1 MSQTIDSENTDPT
14 QNNSNRQRELSEMM
28 DAGRSFSGNERNCC
42 FLNIGNGA
50 FADISGISGLDYP
63 DDGRA
68 IATTDW
74 DNDGDLDLWISNR
87 NGPRLRL
94 MRNDTGNGNRFISF
108 LLKGNGIS
116 SNKDA
121 IGARIEISAN
131 EEKGNPTLIQ
141 TVRAGQGFLSQSSK
155 CIHFGLGPTTATINM
170 QIRWPDG
177 SIDSFQKI
185 STNKRYVIDQQNPKP
200 VEMRSRNEP
209 IELSP
214 SAAQRN
220 EPQSTARTP
229 AITLFK
235 APNFTFQT
243 KEGKRIILPQGKPLL
258 INLWATW
265 CAPCIKE
272 LADLSDHEELLRKS
286 GIDVIAINVDQL
298 SSTDI
303 NPEKISEV
311 LKKLKFPFLARN
323 ATEPMI
329 DLLQRLHDQLIGLN
343 EPLPIPSSFLIDA
356 SGNLSVIYKGPLD
369 VDQLIADKDHS
380 TGTLNERIIR
390 SAQIKGT
397 TIKHP
402 KSMQRS
408 SDHEASIHSRHG
420 RNWLMAGNMEG
431 SIYHYSMAHGLDPQ
445 SQTISSNLA
454 LSHFNMAAQL
464 NSKTNQIA
472 AIFHYRSGLKY
483 QPKNQAARNNLAW
496 ILATSSEEQ
505 IRNPKEALKMAN
517 LLNQETDKKI
527 PQVLDTLA
535 ASQAANGEFQM
546 AVNTIKNAISFLKV
560 KPDANLLKSLQY
572 RLSLYSEQKIFTDS
586 GSKRTE
592 K

>member
-1 MSQTIDSENTDPT
+1 MSQTIDSEGADST
-14 QNNSNRQRELSEMM
+14 QNNNSQSQLSEMM

-42 FLNIGNGA
+42 FLNIGNGT

-94 MRNDTGNGNRFISF
+94 MRNDNDNKNHFISF
-108 LLKGNGIS
+108 LLKGNGVS
-116 SNKDA
+116 SNRDA
-121 IGARIEISAN
+121 IGARIEIN
-131 EEKGNPTLIQ
+131 PIGKKGNPILIQ

-155 CIHFGLGPTTATINM
+155 CIHFGLGTATDPIDI

-177 SIDSFQKI
+177 STDSFQKI
-185 STNKRYVIDQQNPKP
+185 STNKRYLIEQKNPKP
-200 VEMRSRNEP
+200 KELRSRNEA
-209 IELSP
+209 IKLSP

-235 APNFTFQT
+235 APNFTFRT
-243 KEGKRIILPQGKPLL
+243 KDGKRKILPQGKPLL

-272 LADLSDHEELLRKS
+272 LADLSHHESLIRES
-286 GIDVIAINVDQL
+286 GIDVIALNVDQL
-298 SSTDI
+298 SADI
-303 NPEKISEV
+303 DPEKISDI
-311 LKKLKFPFLARN
+311 LKKIKFPFLARN

-329 DLLQRLHDQLIGLN
+329 NLLQRLHDQLIGLN
-343 EPLPIPSSFLIDA
+343 EPLPIPSSFLIDPN
-356 SGNLSVIYKGPLD
+356 GNLSVIYKGPLE
-369 VDQLIADKDHS
+369 VNLLIADKDHS
-380 TGTLNERIIR
+380 AGTLDERIIR

-402 KSMQRS
+402 KSTQRS
-408 SDHEASIHSRHG
+408 MAHEASIHSRHG

-431 SIYHYSMAHGLDPQ
+431 SIYHYNIAHELNPQ
-445 SQTISSNLA
+445 SQSISSNLA

-464 NSKTNQIA
+464 KSKTNQSA
-472 AIFHYRSGLKY
+472 ALFHYRSGLKF

-496 ILATSSEEQ
+496 ILATSSQEQ
-505 IRNPKEALKMAN
+505 IRNPKEALEMAN
-517 LLNQETDKKI
+517 KLNQETGNKI

-535 ASQAANGEFQM
+535 AAQAGNGEFEM
-546 AVNTIKNAISFLKV
+546 AVNTIKNAISFLKE
-560 KPDANLLKSLQY
+560 KPDTNLLKSLQY
-572 RLSLYSEQKIFTDS
+572 RLSLYNNQKIYTDN
-586 GSKRTE
+586 GSKG
-592 K
+592 

>member
-1 MSQTIDSENTDPT
+1 MSQTIDSEGADST
-14 QNNSNRQRELSEMM
+14 QNNNSQSQLSEMM

-42 FLNIGNGA
+42 FLNIGNGT

-94 MRNDTGNGNRFISF
+94 MRNDNDNKNHFISF
-108 LLKGNGIS
+108 LLKGNGVS
-116 SNKDA
+116 SNRDA
-121 IGARIEISAN
+121 IGARIEIN
-131 EEKGNPTLIQ
+131 PIGKKGNPILIQ

-155 CIHFGLGPTTATINM
+155 CIHFGLGTATDPIDI

-177 SIDSFQKI
+177 STDSFQKI
-185 STNKRYVIDQQNPKP
+185 STNKRYLIEQKNPKP
-200 VEMRSRNEP
+200 KELRSRNEA
-209 IELSP
+209 IKLSP

-235 APNFTFQT
+235 APNFTFRT
-243 KEGKRIILPQGKPLL
+243 KDGKRKILPQGKPLL

-272 LADLSDHEELLRKS
+272 LADLSHHESLIRES
-286 GIDVIAINVDQL
+286 GIDVIALNVDQL
-298 SSTDI
+298 SADI
-303 NPEKISEV
+303 DPEKISDI
-311 LKKLKFPFLARN
+311 LKKIKFPFLARN

-329 DLLQRLHDQLIGLN
+329 NLLQRLHDQLIGLN
-343 EPLPIPSSFLIDA
+343 EPLPIPSSFLIDPN
-356 SGNLSVIYKGPLD
+356 GNLSVIYKGPLE
-369 VDQLIADKDHS
+369 VNQLIADKDHS
-380 TGTLNERIIR
+380 AGTLDERIIR

-408 SDHEASIHSRHG
+408 MAHEASIHSRHG

-431 SIYHYSMAHGLDPQ
+431 SIYHYNIAHELNPQ
-445 SQTISSNLA
+445 SQSISSNLA

-464 NSKTNQIA
+464 KSKTNQSA
-472 AIFHYRSGLKY
+472 ALFHYRSGLKF

-496 ILATSSEEQ
+496 ILATSPQEQ
-505 IRNPKEALKMAN
+505 IRNPKEALEMAN
-517 LLNQETDKKI
+517 ELNQETGNKI

-535 ASQAANGEFQM
+535 AAQAGNGEFEM
-546 AVNTIKNAISFLKV
+546 AVNTIKNAISFLKEN
-560 KPDANLLKSLQY
+560 PDANLLKSLQY
-572 RLSLYSEQKIFTDS
+572 RLSLYNNQKIYTDN
-586 GSKRTE
+586 GSKG
-592 K
+592 

>member
-1 MSQTIDSENTDPT
+1 MSQTIDSKGADST
-14 QNNSNRQRELSEMM
+14 QNNNSQRQLSEMM

-42 FLNIGNGA
+42 FLNIGNGT
-50 FADISGISGLDYP
+50 FADISGISGLNYP

-68 IATTDW
+68 ISTTDW

-94 MRNDTGNGNRFISF
+94 MRNDNNNNNYFISF
-108 LLKGNGIS
+108 RLKGNGIS

-121 IGARIEISAN
+121 IGARIEITPN
-131 EEKGNPTLIQ
+131 GKKGNPTLIQ

-155 CIHFGLGPTTATINM
+155 CVHFGLGPETEKIDM
-170 QIRWPDG
+170 KIRWPDG

-185 STNKRYVIDQQNPKP
+185 VTNKRYLIDQRNPKP
-200 VEMRSRNEP
+200 EEVHPRNEK
-209 IELSP
+209 IELSS

-220 EPQSTARTP
+220 SPKDTARVP

-243 KEGKRIILPQGKPLL
+243 KDGKRIILPKENPLL

-272 LADLSDHEELLRKS
+272 LGDLSNNEELLRKS
-286 GIDVIAINVDQL
+286 GIDVIALNVDQL
-298 SSTDI
+298 SNSEID
-303 NPEKISEV
+303 PKRISDV
-311 LKKLKFPFLARN
+311 LKKVKFPFLARN
-323 ATEPMI
+323 ATESMI
-329 DLLQRLHDQLIGLN
+329 NLLQRLHDQLIGLN
-343 EPLPIPSSFLIDA
+343 EPLPIPSSFLIDPD
-356 SGNLSVIYKGPLD
+356 GNLSVIYKGPLEL
-369 VDQLIADKDHS
+369 DQLIADKDHS
-380 TGTLNERIIR
+380 AGTLNERIIR

-408 SDHEASIHSRHG
+408 MAHEASIHSRHG

-431 SIYHYSMAHGLDPQ
+431 SIYHYNIAHKLNPQ
-445 SQTISSNLA
+445 SKRISSNLA

-464 NSKTNQIA
+464 NSKTNQSA
-472 AIFHYRSGLKY
+472 ALFHYRTGLKY
-483 QPKNQAARNNLAW
+483 QPKNQAAINNLAW
-496 ILATSSEEQ
+496 ILATSPQEK
-505 IRNPKEALKMAN
+505 IRNPKEALEMAN
-517 LLNQETDKKI
+517 QLNRDTGNKI

-535 ASQAANGEFQM
+535 ASQAANEEFQM
-546 AVNTIKNAISFLKV
+546 AVTTIKNAISLLKEN
-560 KPDANLLKSLQY
+560 PDANLLKSLQY
-572 RLSLYSEQKIFTDS
+572 RLSLYDNQKIYTDN
-586 GSKRTE
+586 GSKD
-592 K
+592 

>member
-1 MSQTIDSENTDPT
+1 VSQTIDSEGADST
-14 QNNSNRQRELSEMM
+14 QNNNSQSQLSEMM

-42 FLNIGNGA
+42 FLNIGNGT

-94 MRNDTGNGNRFISF
+94 MRNDNDNKNHFISF
-108 LLKGNGIS
+108 LLKGNGVS
-116 SNKDA
+116 SNRDA
-121 IGARIEISAN
+121 IGARIEIN
-131 EEKGNPTLIQ
+131 PIGKKGNPILIQ

-155 CIHFGLGPTTATINM
+155 CIHFGLGTATDPIDI

-177 SIDSFQKI
+177 STDSFQKI
-185 STNKRYVIDQQNPKP
+185 STNKRYLIEQKNPKP
-200 VEMRSRNEP
+200 KELRSRNEA
-209 IELSP
+209 IKLSP

-235 APNFTFQT
+235 APNFTFRT
-243 KEGKRIILPQGKPLL
+243 KDGKRKILPQGKPLL

-272 LADLSDHEELLRKS
+272 LADLSHHESLIRES
-286 GIDVIAINVDQL
+286 GIDVIALNVDQL
-298 SSTDI
+298 SADI
-303 NPEKISEV
+303 DPEKISDI
-311 LKKLKFPFLARN
+311 LKKIKFPFLARN

-329 DLLQRLHDQLIGLN
+329 NLLQRLHDQLIGLN
-343 EPLPIPSSFLIDA
+343 EPLPIPSSFLIDPN
-356 SGNLSVIYKGPLD
+356 GNLSVIYKGPLE
-369 VDQLIADKDHS
+369 VNQLIADKDHS
-380 TGTLNERIIR
+380 AGTLDERIIR

-408 SDHEASIHSRHG
+408 MAHEASIHSRHG

-431 SIYHYSMAHGLDPQ
+431 SIYHYNIAHELNPQ
-445 SQTISSNLA
+445 SQSISSNLA

-464 NSKTNQIA
+464 KSKTNQSA
-472 AIFHYRSGLKY
+472 ALFHYRSGLKF

-496 ILATSSEEQ
+496 ILATSPQKQ
-505 IRNPKEALKMAN
+505 IRNPKEALEMAN
-517 LLNQETDKKI
+517 KLNQETGNKI
-527 PQVLDTLA
+527 PQILDTLA
-535 ASQAANGEFQM
+535 AAQAGNGEFEM
-546 AVNTIKNAISFLKV
+546 AVNTIKNAISFLKEN
-560 KPDANLLKSLQY
+560 PDANLLKSLQY
-572 RLSLYSEQKIFTDS
+572 RMSLYNNQKIYTDN
-586 GSKRTE
+586 GSKG
-592 K
+592 

>member
-1 MSQTIDSENTDPT
+1 
-14 QNNSNRQRELSEMM
+14 M

-42 FLNIGNGA
+42 FLNIGNGT

-94 MRNDTGNGNRFISF
+94 MRNDNDNKNHFISF
-108 LLKGNGIS
+108 LLKGNGVS
-116 SNKDA
+116 SNRDA
-121 IGARIEISAN
+121 IGARIEIN
-131 EEKGNPTLIQ
+131 PIGKKGNPILIQ

-155 CIHFGLGPTTATINM
+155 CIHFGLGTSTDPIDI

-177 SIDSFQKI
+177 STDSFQKI
-185 STNKRYVIDQQNPKP
+185 STNKRYLIEQKNPKP
-200 VEMRSRNEP
+200 KELRSRNEA
-209 IELSP
+209 IKLSP

-235 APNFTFQT
+235 APNFTFRT
-243 KEGKRIILPQGKPLL
+243 KDGKRKILPQGKPLL

-272 LADLSDHEELLRKS
+272 LADLSHHESLIRES
-286 GIDVIAINVDQL
+286 GIDVIALNVDQL
-298 SSTDI
+298 STDI
-303 NPEKISEV
+303 DPEKISDI
-311 LKKLKFPFLARN
+311 LKKIKFPFLARN

-329 DLLQRLHDQLIGLN
+329 NLLQRLHDQLIGLN
-343 EPLPIPSSFLIDA
+343 EPLPIPSSFLIDPN
-356 SGNLSVIYKGPLD
+356 GNLSVIYKGPLE
-369 VDQLIADKDHS
+369 VNQLIADKDHS
-380 TGTLNERIIR
+380 AGTLDERIIR

-402 KSMQRS
+402 KSTQRS
-408 SDHEASIHSRHG
+408 MAHEASIHSRHG

-431 SIYHYSMAHGLDPQ
+431 SIYHYNIAHELNPQ
-445 SQTISSNLA
+445 SQSISSNLA

-464 NSKTNQIA
+464 KSKTNQSA
-472 AIFHYRSGLKY
+472 ALFHYRSGLKF

-496 ILATSSEEQ
+496 ILATSPQKQ
-505 IRNPKEALKMAN
+505 IRNPKEALEMAN
-517 LLNQETDKKI
+517 KLNQETGNKI

-535 ASQAANGEFQM
+535 AAQAGNGEFEM
-546 AVNTIKNAISFLKV
+546 AVNTIKNAISFLKEN
-560 KPDANLLKSLQY
+560 PDANLLKSLQY
-572 RLSLYSEQKIFTDS
+572 RMSLYNNQKIYTDN
-586 GSKRTE
+586 GSKG
-592 K
+592 

>member
-1 MSQTIDSENTDPT
+1 VSQTIDSEGADST
-14 QNNSNRQRELSEMM
+14 QNNNSQSQLSEMM

-42 FLNIGNGA
+42 FLNIGNGT

-94 MRNDTGNGNRFISF
+94 MRNDNDNKNHFISF
-108 LLKGNGIS
+108 LLKGNGVS
-116 SNKDA
+116 SNRDA
-121 IGARIEISAN
+121 IGARIEIN
-131 EEKGNPTLIQ
+131 PIGKKGNPILIQ

-155 CIHFGLGPTTATINM
+155 YIHFGLGTSTDPIDI

-177 SIDSFQKI
+177 STDSFQKI
-185 STNKRYVIDQQNPKP
+185 STNKRYLIEQKNPKP
-200 VEMRSRNEP
+200 KELRSRNEA
-209 IELSP
+209 IKLSP

-235 APNFTFQT
+235 APNFTFRT
-243 KEGKRIILPQGKPLL
+243 KDGERKILPQGKPLL

-272 LADLSDHEELLRKS
+272 LADLSHHESLIRES
-286 GIDVIAINVDQL
+286 EIDVIALNVDQL
-298 SSTDI
+298 SADVD
-303 NPEKISEV
+303 PEKISNI
-311 LKKLKFPFLARN
+311 LKKIKFPFLARN

-329 DLLQRLHDQLIGLN
+329 NLLQRLHDQLIGLN
-343 EPLPIPSSFLIDA
+343 EPLLIPSSFLIDPN
-356 SGNLSVIYKGPLD
+356 GNLSVIYKGPLE
-369 VDQLIADKDHS
+369 VSQLIADKDHS
-380 TGTLNERIIR
+380 AGTLDERIIR

-408 SDHEASIHSRHG
+408 MAHEASIHSRHG

-431 SIYHYSMAHGLDPQ
+431 SIYHYNIAHELNPQ
-445 SQTISSNLA
+445 SQSISSNLA

-464 NSKTNQIA
+464 KSKNNQSA
-472 AIFHYRSGLKY
+472 ALFHYRSGLKF

-496 ILATSSEEQ
+496 ILATSPQKQ
-505 IRNPKEALKMAN
+505 IRNPKEALEMAN
-517 LLNQETDKKI
+517 KLNQDTGNKI

-535 ASQAANGEFQM
+535 AAQAGNGEFEM
-546 AVNTIKNAISFLKV
+546 AVNTIKNAISFLKE

-572 RLSLYSEQKIFTDS
+572 RLSLYNNQKIYTDN
-586 GSKRTE
+586 GSKG
-592 K
+592 

>member
-1 MSQTIDSENTDPT
+1 VSQTIDSEGADST
-14 QNNSNRQRELSEMM
+14 QNNNSQSQLSEMM

-42 FLNIGNGA
+42 FLNIGNGT

-94 MRNDTGNGNRFISF
+94 MRNDNDNKNHFISF
-108 LLKGNGIS
+108 LLKGNGVS
-116 SNKDA
+116 SNRDA
-121 IGARIEISAN
+121 IGARIEIN
-131 EEKGNPTLIQ
+131 PIGKKGNPILIQ

-155 CIHFGLGPTTATINM
+155 CIHFGLGTATDPIDI

-177 SIDSFQKI
+177 STDSFQKI
-185 STNKRYVIDQQNPKP
+185 STNKRYLIEQKNPKP
-200 VEMRSRNEP
+200 KELRSRNEA
-209 IELSP
+209 IKLSP

-235 APNFTFQT
+235 APNFTFRT
-243 KEGKRIILPQGKPLL
+243 KDGKRKILPQGKPLL

-272 LADLSDHEELLRKS
+272 LADLSHHESLIRES
-286 GIDVIAINVDQL
+286 GIDVIALNVDQL
-298 SSTDI
+298 SADI
-303 NPEKISEV
+303 DPEKISDI
-311 LKKLKFPFLARN
+311 LKKIKFPFLARN

-329 DLLQRLHDQLIGLN
+329 NLLQRLHDQLIGLN
-343 EPLPIPSSFLIDA
+343 EPLPIPSSFLIDPN
-356 SGNLSVIYKGPLD
+356 GNLSVIYKGPLE
-369 VDQLIADKDHS
+369 VNLLIADKDHS
-380 TGTLNERIIR
+380 AGTLDERIIR

-402 KSMQRS
+402 KSTQRS
-408 SDHEASIHSRHG
+408 MAHEASIHSRHG

-431 SIYHYSMAHGLDPQ
+431 SIYHYNIAHELNPQ
-445 SQTISSNLA
+445 SQSISSNLA

-464 NSKTNQIA
+464 KSKTNQSA
-472 AIFHYRSGLKY
+472 ALFHYRSGLKF

-496 ILATSSEEQ
+496 ILATSSQEQ
-505 IRNPKEALKMAN
+505 IRNPKEALEMAN
-517 LLNQETDKKI
+517 KLNQETGNKI

-535 ASQAANGEFQM
+535 AAQAGNGEFEM
-546 AVNTIKNAISFLKV
+546 AVNTIKNAISFLKE
-560 KPDANLLKSLQY
+560 KPDTNLLKSLQY
-572 RLSLYSEQKIFTDS
+572 RLSLYNNQKIYTDN
-586 GSKRTE
+586 GSKG
-592 K
+592 

>member
-1 MSQTIDSENTDPT
+1 MSQTIDSEGADST
-14 QNNSNRQRELSEMM
+14 QNNNSQSQLSEMM

-42 FLNIGNGA
+42 FLNIGNGT

-94 MRNDTGNGNRFISF
+94 MRNDNDNKNHFISF
-108 LLKGNGIS
+108 LLKGNGVS
-116 SNKDA
+116 SNRDA
-121 IGARIEISAN
+121 IGARIEIN
-131 EEKGNPTLIQ
+131 PIGKKGNPILIQ

-155 CIHFGLGPTTATINM
+155 CIHFGLGTATDPIDI

-177 SIDSFQKI
+177 STDSFQKI
-185 STNKRYVIDQQNPKP
+185 STNKRYLIEQKNPKP
-200 VEMRSRNEP
+200 KELRSRNEA
-209 IELSP
+209 IKLSP

-235 APNFTFQT
+235 APNFTFRT
-243 KEGKRIILPQGKPLL
+243 KDGKRKILPQGKPLL

-272 LADLSDHEELLRKS
+272 LADLSHHESLIRES
-286 GIDVIAINVDQL
+286 GIDVIALNVDQL
-298 SSTDI
+298 SADI
-303 NPEKISEV
+303 DPEKISDI
-311 LKKLKFPFLARN
+311 LKKIKFPFLARN

-329 DLLQRLHDQLIGLN
+329 NLLQRLHDQLIGLN
-343 EPLPIPSSFLIDA
+343 EPLPIPSSFLIDPN
-356 SGNLSVIYKGPLD
+356 GNLSVIYKGPLE
-369 VDQLIADKDHS
+369 VNQLIADKDHS
-380 TGTLNERIIR
+380 AGTLDERIIR

-408 SDHEASIHSRHG
+408 MAHEASIHSRHG

-431 SIYHYSMAHGLDPQ
+431 SIYHYNIAHELNPQ
-445 SQTISSNLA
+445 SQSISSNLA

-464 NSKTNQIA
+464 KSKTNQSA
-472 AIFHYRSGLKY
+472 ALFHYRSGLKF

-496 ILATSSEEQ
+496 ILATSPQEQ
-505 IRNPKEALKMAN
+505 IRNPKEALEMAN
-517 LLNQETDKKI
+517 ELNQETGNKI

-535 ASQAANGEFQM
+535 AAQAGNGEFEM
-546 AVNTIKNAISFLKV
+546 AVNTIKNAISFLKE

-572 RLSLYSEQKIFTDS
+572 RLSLYNNQKIYTDN
-586 GSKRTE
+586 GSKG
-592 K
+592 

>member
-1 MSQTIDSENTDPT
+1 
-14 QNNSNRQRELSEMM
+14 MM

-42 FLNIGNGA
+42 FLNIGNGT

-94 MRNDTGNGNRFISF
+94 MRNDNDNKNHFISF
-108 LLKGNGIS
+108 LLKGNGVS
-116 SNKDA
+116 SNRDA
-121 IGARIEISAN
+121 IGARIEIN
-131 EEKGNPTLIQ
+131 PIGKKGNPILIQ

-155 CIHFGLGPTTATINM
+155 CIHFGLGTATDPIDI

-177 SIDSFQKI
+177 STDSFQKI
-185 STNKRYVIDQQNPKP
+185 STNKRYLIEQKNPKP
-200 VEMRSRNEP
+200 KELRSRNEA
-209 IELSP
+209 IKLSP

-235 APNFTFQT
+235 APNFTFRT
-243 KEGKRIILPQGKPLL
+243 KDGKRKILPQGKPLL

-272 LADLSDHEELLRKS
+272 LADLSHHESLIRES
-286 GIDVIAINVDQL
+286 GIDVIALNVDQL
-298 SSTDI
+298 SADI
-303 NPEKISEV
+303 DPEKISDI
-311 LKKLKFPFLARN
+311 LKKIKFPFLARN

-329 DLLQRLHDQLIGLN
+329 NLLQRLHDQLIGLN
-343 EPLPIPSSFLIDA
+343 EPLPIPSSFLIDPN
-356 SGNLSVIYKGPLD
+356 GNLSVIYKGPLE
-369 VDQLIADKDHS
+369 VNQLIADKDHS
-380 TGTLNERIIR
+380 AGTLDERIIR

-408 SDHEASIHSRHG
+408 MAHEASIHSRHG

-431 SIYHYSMAHGLDPQ
+431 SIYHYNIAHELNPQ
-445 SQTISSNLA
+445 SQSISSNLA

-464 NSKTNQIA
+464 KSKTNQSA
-472 AIFHYRSGLKY
+472 ALFHYRSGLKF

-496 ILATSSEEQ
+496 ILATSPQKQ
-505 IRNPKEALKMAN
+505 IRNPKEALEMAN
-517 LLNQETDKKI
+517 KLNQETGNKI
-527 PQVLDTLA
+527 PQILDTLA
-535 ASQAANGEFQM
+535 AAQAGNGEFEM
-546 AVNTIKNAISFLKV
+546 AVNTIKNAISFLKEN
-560 KPDANLLKSLQY
+560 PDANLLKSLQY
-572 RLSLYSEQKIFTDS
+572 RMSLYNNQKIYTDN
-586 GSKRTE
+586 GSKG
-592 K
+592 

>member
-1 MSQTIDSENTDPT
+1 MSQTIDSEGADST
-14 QNNSNRQRELSEMM
+14 QNNNSQSQLSEMM

-42 FLNIGNGA
+42 FLNIGNGT

-94 MRNDTGNGNRFISF
+94 MRNDNDNKNHFISF
-108 LLKGNGIS
+108 LLKGNGVS
-116 SNKDA
+116 SNRDA
-121 IGARIEISAN
+121 IGARIEIN
-131 EEKGNPTLIQ
+131 PIGKKGNPILIQ

-155 CIHFGLGPTTATINM
+155 CIHFGLGTATDPIDI

-177 SIDSFQKI
+177 STDSFQKI
-185 STNKRYVIDQQNPKP
+185 STNKRYLIEQKNPKP
-200 VEMRSRNEP
+200 KELRSRNEA
-209 IELSP
+209 IKLSP

-235 APNFTFQT
+235 APNFTFRT
-243 KEGKRIILPQGKPLL
+243 KDGKRKILPQGKPLL

-272 LADLSDHEELLRKS
+272 LADLSHHESLIRES
-286 GIDVIAINVDQL
+286 GIDVIALNVDQL
-298 SSTDI
+298 SADI
-303 NPEKISEV
+303 DPEKISDI
-311 LKKLKFPFLARN
+311 LKKIKFPFLARN

-329 DLLQRLHDQLIGLN
+329 NLLQRLHDQLIGLN
-343 EPLPIPSSFLIDA
+343 EPLPIPSSFLIDPN
-356 SGNLSVIYKGPLD
+356 GNLSVIYKGPLE
-369 VDQLIADKDHS
+369 VNQLIADKDHS
-380 TGTLNERIIR
+380 AGTLDERIIR

-408 SDHEASIHSRHG
+408 MAHEASIHSRHG

-431 SIYHYSMAHGLDPQ
+431 SIYHYNIAHELNPQ
-445 SQTISSNLA
+445 SQSISSNLA

-464 NSKTNQIA
+464 KSKTNQSA
-472 AIFHYRSGLKY
+472 ALFHYRSGLKF

-496 ILATSSEEQ
+496 ILATSSQEQ
-505 IRNPKEALKMAN
+505 IRNPKEALEMAN
-517 LLNQETDKKI
+517 KLNQETGNKI

-535 ASQAANGEFQM
+535 AAQAGNGEFEM
-546 AVNTIKNAISFLKV
+546 AVNTIKNAISFLKE

-572 RLSLYSEQKIFTDS
+572 RLSLYNNQKIYTDN
-586 GSKRTE
+586 GSKG
-592 K
+592 

>member
-1 MSQTIDSENTDPT
+1 MSQTIDSEGADST
-14 QNNSNRQRELSEMM
+14 QNNNSQSQLSEMM

-42 FLNIGNGA
+42 FLNIGNGT

-94 MRNDTGNGNRFISF
+94 MRNDNDNKNHFISF
-108 LLKGNGIS
+108 LLKGNGVS
-116 SNKDA
+116 SNRDA
-121 IGARIEISAN
+121 IGARIEIN
-131 EEKGNPTLIQ
+131 PIGKKGNPILIQ

-155 CIHFGLGPTTATINM
+155 CIHFGLGTATDPIDI

-177 SIDSFQKI
+177 STDSFQKI
-185 STNKRYVIDQQNPKP
+185 STNKRYLIEQKNPKP
-200 VEMRSRNEP
+200 KELRSRNEA
-209 IELSP
+209 IKLSP

-235 APNFTFQT
+235 APNFTFRT
-243 KEGKRIILPQGKPLL
+243 KDGKRKILPQGKPLL

-272 LADLSDHEELLRKS
+272 LADLSHHESLIRES
-286 GIDVIAINVDQL
+286 GIDVIALNVDQL
-298 SSTDI
+298 SADI
-303 NPEKISEV
+303 DPEKISDI
-311 LKKLKFPFLARN
+311 LKKIKFPFLARN

-329 DLLQRLHDQLIGLN
+329 NLLQRLHDQLIGLN
-343 EPLPIPSSFLIDA
+343 EPLPIPSSFLIDPN
-356 SGNLSVIYKGPLD
+356 GNLSVIYKGPLE
-369 VDQLIADKDHS
+369 VNQLIADKDHS
-380 TGTLNERIIR
+380 AGTLDERIIR

-402 KSMQRS
+402 KSTQRS
-408 SDHEASIHSRHG
+408 MAHEASIHSRHG

-431 SIYHYSMAHGLDPQ
+431 SIYHYNIAHELNPQ
-445 SQTISSNLA
+445 SQSISSNLA

-464 NSKTNQIA
+464 KSKTNQSA
-472 AIFHYRSGLKY
+472 ALFHYRSGLKF

-496 ILATSSEEQ
+496 ILATSPQEQ
-505 IRNPKEALKMAN
+505 IRNPKEALEMAN
-517 LLNQETDKKI
+517 KLNQETGNKI

-535 ASQAANGEFQM
+535 AAQAGNGEFEM
-546 AVNTIKNAISFLKV
+546 AVNTIKNAISFLKEN
-560 KPDANLLKSLQY
+560 PDANLLKSLQY
-572 RLSLYSEQKIFTDS
+572 RMSLYNNQKIYTDN
-586 GSKRTE
+586 GSKG
-592 K
+592 

>member
-1 MSQTIDSENTDPT
+1 
-14 QNNSNRQRELSEMM
+14 M

-42 FLNIGNGA
+42 FLNIGNGT

-94 MRNDTGNGNRFISF
+94 MRNDNDNKNHFISF
-108 LLKGNGIS
+108 LLKGNGVS
-116 SNKDA
+116 SNRDA
-121 IGARIEISAN
+121 IGARIEIN
-131 EEKGNPTLIQ
+131 PIGKKGNPILIQ

-155 CIHFGLGPTTATINM
+155 CIHFGLGTATDPIDI

-177 SIDSFQKI
+177 STDSFQKI
-185 STNKRYVIDQQNPKP
+185 STNKRYLIEQKNPKP
-200 VEMRSRNEP
+200 KELRSRNEA
-209 IELSP
+209 IKLSP

-235 APNFTFQT
+235 APNFTFRT
-243 KEGKRIILPQGKPLL
+243 KDGKRKILPQGKPLL

-272 LADLSDHEELLRKS
+272 LADLSHHESLIRES
-286 GIDVIAINVDQL
+286 GIDVIALNVDQL
-298 SSTDI
+298 SADI
-303 NPEKISEV
+303 DPEKISDI
-311 LKKLKFPFLARN
+311 LKKIKFPFLARN

-329 DLLQRLHDQLIGLN
+329 NLLQRLHDQLIGLN
-343 EPLPIPSSFLIDA
+343 EPLPIPSSFLIDPN
-356 SGNLSVIYKGPLD
+356 GNLSVIYKGPLE
-369 VDQLIADKDHS
+369 VNQLIADKDHS
-380 TGTLNERIIR
+380 AGTLDERIIR

-408 SDHEASIHSRHG
+408 MAHEASIHSRHG

-431 SIYHYSMAHGLDPQ
+431 SIYHYNIAHELNPQ
-445 SQTISSNLA
+445 SQSISSNLA

-464 NSKTNQIA
+464 KSKTNQSA
-472 AIFHYRSGLKY
+472 ALFHYRSGLKF

-496 ILATSSEEQ
+496 ILATSPQKQ
-505 IRNPKEALKMAN
+505 IRNPKEALEMAN
-517 LLNQETDKKI
+517 KLNQETGNKI
-527 PQVLDTLA
+527 PQILDTLA
-535 ASQAANGEFQM
+535 AAQAGNGEFEM
-546 AVNTIKNAISFLKV
+546 AVNTIKNAISFLKEN
-560 KPDANLLKSLQY
+560 PDANLLKSLQY
-572 RLSLYSEQKIFTDS
+572 RMSLYNNQKIYTDN
-586 GSKRTE
+586 GSKG
-592 K
+592 

>member
-1 MSQTIDSENTDPT
+1 MSQTIDSEGADST
-14 QNNSNRQRELSEMM
+14 QNNNSQRQLSEMM

-42 FLNIGNGA
+42 FLNIGNGT
-50 FADISGISGLDYP
+50 FADISGISGLNYP

-68 IATTDW
+68 ISTTDW

-94 MRNDTGNGNRFISF
+94 MRNDNNNKNHFISF
-108 LLKGNGIS
+108 RLKGNGIS

-121 IGARIEISAN
+121 IGARIEITPN
-131 EEKGNPTLIQ
+131 GEKGNPALIQ

-155 CIHFGLGPTTATINM
+155 CVHFGLGPETEKIDM
-170 QIRWPDG
+170 KIRWPDG

-185 STNKRYVIDQQNPKP
+185 VTNKRYLIDQRNPKP
-200 VEMRSRNEP
+200 EEVHPRNGK
-209 IELSP
+209 IELSS

-220 EPQSTARTP
+220 SPKDTARVP

-243 KEGKRIILPQGKPLL
+243 KDGKRIILPKENPLL

-272 LADLSDHEELLRKS
+272 LGDLSNNEELLRKS
-286 GIDVIAINVDQL
+286 GIDVIALNVDQL
-298 SSTDI
+298 SNSEID
-303 NPEKISEV
+303 PKRISDV
-311 LKKLKFPFLARN
+311 LKKVKFPFLARN

-329 DLLQRLHDQLIGLN
+329 NLLQRLHDQLIGLN
-343 EPLPIPSSFLIDA
+343 EPLPIPSSFLIDPD
-356 SGNLSVIYKGPLD
+356 GNLSVIYKGPLEL
-369 VDQLIADKDHS
+369 DQLIADKDHS
-380 TGTLNERIIR
+380 AGTLNERIIR

-408 SDHEASIHSRHG
+408 MAHEASIHSRHG
-420 RNWLMAGNMEG
+420 RNWLMTGNMEG
-431 SIYHYSMAHGLDPQ
+431 SIYHYNIAHKLNPQ
-445 SQTISSNLA
+445 SERISSNLA

-464 NSKTNQIA
+464 NSKTNQSA
-472 AIFHYRSGLKY
+472 ALFHYRTGLKY
-483 QPKNQAARNNLAW
+483 QPKNQAAINNLAW
-496 ILATSSEEQ
+496 ILATSPQEK
-505 IRNPKEALKMAN
+505 IRNPKEALEMAN
-517 LLNQETDKKI
+517 QLNRDTGNKI

-535 ASQAANGEFQM
+535 ASQAANEEFQM
-546 AVNTIKNAISFLKV
+546 AVTTIKNAISLLKEN
-560 KPDANLLKSLQY
+560 PDANLLKSLQY
-572 RLSLYSEQKIFTDS
+572 RLSLYDNQKIYTDT
-586 GSKRTE
+586 GSKD
-592 K
+592 

>member
-1 MSQTIDSENTDPT
+1 VSQTIDSDGADST
-14 QNNSNRQRELSEMM
+14 QNNTNSQRQLSEMM

-42 FLNIGNGA
+42 FLNIGNGT

-94 MRNDTGNGNRFISF
+94 MRNDNDNENRFISL
-108 LLKGNGIS
+108 LLKGNGVS

-121 IGARIEISAN
+121 IGARIEIKPN
-131 EEKGNPTLIQ
+131 GKKGNPTLIQ

-155 CIHFGLGPTTATINM
+155 CVHFGLGPSTDTINI

-177 SIDSFQKI
+177 SIDSFEKI
-185 STNKRYVIDQQNPKP
+185 STNKRYLVEQKNPKLT
-200 VEMRSRNEP
+200 ELRSRNEA
-209 IELSP
+209 INLSP

-243 KEGKRIILPQGKPLL
+243 KDGKRKILPQGKPLL

-272 LADLSDHEELLRKS
+272 LADLSHHEELLRES
-286 GIDVIAINVDQL
+286 GIDVIALNVDQL
-298 SSTDI
+298 SNATID
-303 NPEKISEV
+303 PEKISGV
-311 LKKLKFPFLARN
+311 LKKIKFPFLARN
-323 ATEPMI
+323 ATGPMI
-329 DLLQRLHDQLIGLN
+329 NLLQRLHDQLIGLN
-343 EPLPIPSSFLIDA
+343 EPLPIPSSFLIDPN
-356 SGNLSVIYKGPLD
+356 GNLSVIYKGPLE
-369 VDQLIADKDHS
+369 VNQLIADKDHS
-380 TGTLNERIIR
+380 AGTLNERILR

-397 TIKHP
+397 IIKHP

-408 SDHEASIHSRHG
+408 MAHEASIHSRHG

-431 SIYHYSMAHGLDPQ
+431 SIYHYSIAHGLNPK
-445 SQTISSNLA
+445 SQRISSNLA

-472 AIFHYRSGLKY
+472 ALFHYRAGLKY
-483 QPKNQAARNNLAW
+483 EPKNQAARNNLAW
-496 ILATSSEEQ
+496 ILATSPEEQ
-505 IRNPKEALKMAN
+505 IRNPKKALEMAN
-517 LLNQETDKKI
+517 QLNQDTGNKI

-572 RLSLYSEQKIFTDS
+572 RLSLYNEQKTYTDK
-586 GSKRTE
+586 GSQS
-592 K
+592 

>member
-1 MSQTIDSENTDPT
+1 
-14 QNNSNRQRELSEMM
+14 MM

-42 FLNIGNGA
+42 FLNIGNGT

-94 MRNDTGNGNRFISF
+94 MRNDNDNKNHFISF
-108 LLKGNGIS
+108 QLKGNGIS
-116 SNKDA
+116 SNRDA
-121 IGARIEISAN
+121 IGARVEIN
-131 EEKGNPTLIQ
+131 PNGKKGNPTLIQ
-141 TVRAGQGFLSQSSK
+141 TVRAGQGFISQSSK
-155 CIHFGLGPTTATINM
+155 CVHFGLGPSTDTINI

-177 SIDSFQKI
+177 STDSFQKI
-185 STNKRYVIDQQNPKP
+185 STNKRYLIEQKNPKP
-200 VEMRSRNEP
+200 KELRSRNEA
-209 IELSP
+209 IKLSP

-220 EPQSTARTP
+220 EPQSTATTP

-235 APNFTFQT
+235 APNFTFRT
-243 KEGKRIILPQGKPLL
+243 KDGKRKILPQGKPLL

-272 LADLSDHEELLRKS
+272 LADLSHHESLIRES
-286 GIDVIAINVDQL
+286 GIDVIALNVDQL
-298 SSTDI
+298 SADI
-303 NPEKISEV
+303 DPEKISDI
-311 LKKLKFPFLARN
+311 LKKIKFPFLARN

-329 DLLQRLHDQLIGLN
+329 NLLQRLHDQLIGLN
-343 EPLPIPSSFLIDA
+343 EPLPIPSSFLIDPN
-356 SGNLSVIYKGPLD
+356 GNLSVIYKGPLE
-369 VDQLIADKDHS
+369 VNQLIADKDHS
-380 TGTLNERIIR
+380 AGTLDERIIR

-408 SDHEASIHSRHG
+408 MAHEASIHSRHG

-431 SIYHYSMAHGLDPQ
+431 SIYHYNIAHELNPQ
-445 SQTISSNLA
+445 SQSISSNLA

-464 NSKTNQIA
+464 KSKTNQSA
-472 AIFHYRSGLKY
+472 ALFHYRSGLKF

-496 ILATSSEEQ
+496 ILATSPQEK

-517 LLNQETDKKI
+517 QLNRETGNKI

-535 ASQAANGEFQM
+535 AAQAGNEEFEM
-546 AVNTIKNAISFLKV
+546 AVNTIKNAISFLKE

-572 RLSLYSEQKIFTDS
+572 RLNLYNNQKIYTDN
-586 GSKRTE
+586 GSKG
-592 K
+592 

>member
-1 MSQTIDSENTDPT
+1 VSQTIDSEGADST
-14 QNNSNRQRELSEMM
+14 QNNNSQSQLSEMM

-42 FLNIGNGA
+42 FLNIGNGT
-50 FADISGISGLDYP
+50 FVDISGISGLDYP

-94 MRNDTGNGNRFISF
+94 MRNDNDNKNNFISF
-108 LLKGNGIS
+108 LLKGNGVS
-116 SNKDA
+116 SNRDA
-121 IGARIEISAN
+121 IGARIEIN
-131 EEKGNPTLIQ
+131 PIGKKGNPILIQ

-155 CIHFGLGPTTATINM
+155 CIHFGLGTSTDPIDI

-177 SIDSFQKI
+177 STDIFQKI
-185 STNKRYVIDQQNPKP
+185 STNKRYLIEQKNPKP
-200 VEMRSRNEP
+200 KELRSRNEA
-209 IELSP
+209 IKLSP

-235 APNFTFQT
+235 APNFTFKT
-243 KEGKRIILPQGKPLL
+243 KDGKRKILPQGKPLL

-272 LADLSDHEELLRKS
+272 LADLSHHESLIRES
-286 GIDVIAINVDQL
+286 GIDVIALNVDQL
-298 SSTDI
+298 STDVA
-303 NPEKISEV
+303 PEKISDI
-311 LKKLKFPFLARN
+311 LKKIKFPFLARN

-329 DLLQRLHDQLIGLN
+329 NLLQRLHDQLIGLN
-343 EPLPIPSSFLIDA
+343 EPLPIPSSFLIDPN
-356 SGNLSVIYKGPLD
+356 GNLSVIYKGPLK
-369 VDQLIADKDHS
+369 VNQLIADKDHS
-380 TGTLNERIIR
+380 AGTLDERIIR

-408 SDHEASIHSRHG
+408 MAHEASIHSRHG

-431 SIYHYSMAHGLDPQ
+431 SIYHYNIAHELNPQ
-445 SQTISSNLA
+445 SQSISSNLA

-464 NSKTNQIA
+464 KSKTNQSA
-472 AIFHYRSGLKY
+472 ALFHYRSGLKF

-496 ILATSSEEQ
+496 ILATSPQKQ
-505 IRNPKEALKMAN
+505 ILNPTEALEMAN
-517 LLNQETDKKI
+517 KLNQETGNKI

-535 ASQAANGEFQM
+535 AAQAGNGEFEM
-546 AVNTIKNAISFLKV
+546 AVNTIKNAISFLKE

-572 RLSLYSEQKIFTDS
+572 RLSLYNNQKIYTDN
-586 GSKRTE
+586 GSKG
-592 K
+592 

>member
-1 MSQTIDSENTDPT
+1 
-14 QNNSNRQRELSEMM
+14 M

-42 FLNIGNGA
+42 FLNIGNGT

-94 MRNDTGNGNRFISF
+94 MRNDNDNKNNFISF
-108 LLKGNGIS
+108 LLKGNGVS
-116 SNKDA
+116 SNRDA
-121 IGARIEISAN
+121 IGARIEIN
-131 EEKGNPTLIQ
+131 PIGKKGNPILIQ

-155 CIHFGLGPTTATINM
+155 CIHFGLGTATDPIDI

-177 SIDSFQKI
+177 STDSFQKI
-185 STNKRYVIDQQNPKP
+185 STNKRYLIEQKNPKP
-200 VEMRSRNEP
+200 KELRSRNEA
-209 IELSP
+209 IKLSP

-235 APNFTFQT
+235 APNFTFRT
-243 KEGKRIILPQGKPLL
+243 KDGKRKILPQGKPLL

-272 LADLSDHEELLRKS
+272 LADLSHHESLLRES
-286 GIDVIAINVDQL
+286 GIDVIALNVDQL
-298 SSTDI
+298 SADI
-303 NPEKISEV
+303 DPEKISDI
-311 LKKLKFPFLARN
+311 LKKIKFPFLARN

-329 DLLQRLHDQLIGLN
+329 NLLQRLHDQLIGLN
-343 EPLPIPSSFLIDA
+343 EPLPIPSSFLIDPN
-356 SGNLSVIYKGPLD
+356 GNLSVIYKGPLE
-369 VDQLIADKDHS
+369 VNQLIADKDHS
-380 TGTLNERIIR
+380 AGTLDERIIR

-402 KSMQRS
+402 ESMQRS
-408 SDHEASIHSRHG
+408 MAHEASIHSRHG

-431 SIYHYSMAHGLDPQ
+431 SIYHYNIAHELNPQ
-445 SQTISSNLA
+445 SQSISSNLA

-464 NSKTNQIA
+464 KSKTNQSA
-472 AIFHYRSGLKY
+472 ALFHYRSGLKF

-496 ILATSSEEQ
+496 ILATSPQEK

-517 LLNQETDKKI
+517 QLNRETGNKI

-535 ASQAANGEFQM
+535 AAQAGNGEFEM
-546 AVNTIKNAISFLKV
+546 AVNTIKNAISFLKE

-572 RLSLYSEQKIFTDS
+572 RLSLYNNQKIYTDN
-586 GSKRTE
+586 GSKG
-592 K
+592 

>member
-1 MSQTIDSENTDPT
+1 
-14 QNNSNRQRELSEMM
+14 M

-42 FLNIGNGA
+42 FLNIGNGT

-94 MRNDTGNGNRFISF
+94 MRNDNDNKNHFISF
-108 LLKGNGIS
+108 LLKGNGVS
-116 SNKDA
+116 SNRDA
-121 IGARIEISAN
+121 IGARIEIN
-131 EEKGNPTLIQ
+131 PIGKKGNPILIQ

-155 CIHFGLGPTTATINM
+155 CIHFGLGTATDPIDI

-177 SIDSFQKI
+177 STDSFQKI
-185 STNKRYVIDQQNPKP
+185 STNKRYLIEQKNPKP
-200 VEMRSRNEP
+200 KELRSRNEA
-209 IELSP
+209 IKLSP

-235 APNFTFQT
+235 APNFTFRT
-243 KEGKRIILPQGKPLL
+243 KDGKRKILPQGKPLL

-272 LADLSDHEELLRKS
+272 LADLSHHESLIRES
-286 GIDVIAINVDQL
+286 GIDVIALNVDQL
-298 SSTDI
+298 SADI
-303 NPEKISEV
+303 DPEKISDI
-311 LKKLKFPFLARN
+311 LKKIKFPFLARN

-329 DLLQRLHDQLIGLN
+329 NLLQRLHDQLIGLN
-343 EPLPIPSSFLIDA
+343 EPLPIPSSFLIDPN
-356 SGNLSVIYKGPLD
+356 GNLSVIYKGPLE
-369 VDQLIADKDHS
+369 VNQLIADKDHS
-380 TGTLNERIIR
+380 AGTLDERIIR

-408 SDHEASIHSRHG
+408 MAHEASIHSRHG

-431 SIYHYSMAHGLDPQ
+431 SIYHYNIAHELNPQ
-445 SQTISSNLA
+445 SQSISSNLA

-464 NSKTNQIA
+464 KSKTNQSA
-472 AIFHYRSGLKY
+472 ALFHYRSGLKF

-496 ILATSSEEQ
+496 ILATSSQEQ
-505 IRNPKEALKMAN
+505 IRNPKEALEMAN
-517 LLNQETDKKI
+517 KLNQETGNKI

-535 ASQAANGEFQM
+535 AAQAGNGEFEM
-546 AVNTIKNAISFLKV
+546 AVNTIKNAISFLKE

-572 RLSLYSEQKIFTDS
+572 RLSLYNNQKIYTDN
-586 GSKRTE
+586 GSKG
-592 K
+592 